1 MTDTASLTD
10 RLNRLVYPGPARL
23 HAIIQKPAVGVHA
36 QVEEAV
42 VVKGVGLVGDH
53 HKKDWWKGERIPGR
67 EVTAVAREVL
77 HALGTTVDTPGDNLV
92 VEGLDLRQLQPGTK
106 ICIGPSVILE
116 RAQKVHRP
124 CTLFAARISEE
135 ARKAVSEMTLR
146 GALFSVVQG
155 GTLKRGDALHIIG

>member
-1 MTDTASLTD
+1 MTDIASLTD
-10 RLNRLVYPGPARL
+10 RLSRLVYPGPARL
-23 HAIIQKPAVGVHA
+23 YAIIQKPAVGVHA
-36 QVEEAV
+36 RVEEAV
-42 VVKGVGLVGDH
+42 VLKGVGLVGDH
-53 HKKDWWKGERIPGR
+53 EKKDWWKGERILGR

-92 VEGLDLRQLQPGTK
+92 VEGLDLRQLQPGMQVR
-106 ICIGPSVILE
+106 IGSSVILE

-124 CTLFAARISEE
+124 CTLFASRISEE

-155 GTLKRGDALHIIG
+155 GTLKQGDALHIIG